1 MMRSGR
7 WVAYS
12 RILVLRF
19 PRIQKGGRRI
29 EEINVLYPV
38 EEKGK
43 ICGLPQLQELGPPF
57 PSPVYIPPYG

>member
-1 MMRSGR
+1 MMRSGK

-19 PRIQKGGRRI
+19 PKIQKGEENRGNKCSLSSRRK
-29 EEINVLYPV
+29 
-38 EEKGK
+38 KGK
-43 ICGLPQLQELGPPF
+43 ICGLPQLQESGPPF